1 MTAQVVAR
9 RCSSILPVRTFNDY
23 YMFNLDKFIAD
34 RPEYNTKLFLDIH
47 DNKFEKQMKK
57 IIILLLTT
65 ILLTSCTEDMP
76 ANIANTFAGL
86 LAIWGEVILAILAM
100 FTGIGMIAVG
110 CWLTYA
116 GYTGDYQ
123 LFIKG
128 GSIEASLVNA
138 TPGVLLIVLGVIV
151 IIYRAK
157 INIKLRK

>member
-1 MTAQVVAR
+1 
-9 RCSSILPVRTFNDY
+9 
-23 YMFNLDKFIAD
+23 MFNLDKFISD
-34 RPEYNTKLFLDIH
+34 SVLFRPVSMFAPDIEA
-47 DNKFEKQMKK
+47 NKFKLIMKK
-57 IIILLLTT
+57 FVILFIAVSVLV
-65 ILLTSCTEDMP
+65 SCTEDMP
-76 ANIANTFAGL
+76 ANMANSFAGL

-110 CWLTYA
+110 WWLTYA

-128 GSIEASLVNA
+128 GTLEASLVNA
-138 TPGVLLIVLGVIV
+138 TPGVLLIVLGVVV

>member
-1 MTAQVVAR
+1 MGRGFIWAVRAPKSRVGVIEGNRYDRSPRIVTFAAHFE
-9 RCSSILPVRTFNDY
+9 CIMNNCKILIMLV
-23 YMFNLDKFIAD
+23 MALS
-34 RPEYNTKLFLDIH
+34 LV
-47 DNKFEKQMKK
+47 
-57 IIILLLTT
+57 
-65 ILLTSCTEDMP
+65 SCTDDMP
-76 ANIANTFAGL
+76 ASIANSFAGL

-100 FTGIGMIAVG
+100 LTGIGMIIVG

-128 GSIEASLVNA
+128 GTLEASLVNA
-138 TPGVLLIVLGVIV
+138 TPGVLFIVFGVVV

>member
-1 MTAQVVAR
+1 MLNK
-9 RCSSILPVRTFNDY
+9 SLIIK
-23 YMFNLDKFIAD
+23 NL
-34 RPEYNTKLFLDIH
+34 L
-47 DNKFEKQMKK
+47 
-57 IIILLLTT
+57 ILLLMAT
-65 ILLTSCTEDMP
+65 LLTSCTDDMP

-100 FTGIGMIAVG
+100 LSIIGMIVMG

-123 LFIKG
+123 IFIKG
-128 GSIEASLVNA
+128 ASLEASLVNA
-138 TPGVLLIVLGVIV
+138 TPGVLLIVLGVLV

>member
-1 MTAQVVAR
+1 M
-9 RCSSILPVRTFNDY
+9 
-23 YMFNLDKFIAD
+23 
-34 RPEYNTKLFLDIH
+34 
-47 DNKFEKQMKK
+47 K
-57 IIILLLTT
+57 IITVKTLLCLIIAVTM
-65 ILLTSCTEDMP
+65 LTSCYGDMP
-76 ANIANTFAGL
+76 ANIANSFAGL

-128 GSIEASLVNA
+128 GTLEANLVNA
-138 TPGVLLIVLGVIV
+138 TPGVLLIVLGVVV
-151 IIYRAK
+151 IMYRAK

>member
-1 MTAQVVAR
+1 M
-9 RCSSILPVRTFNDY
+9 SNNSI
-23 YMFNLDKFIAD
+23 
-34 RPEYNTKLFLDIH
+34 
-47 DNKFEKQMKK
+47 K
-57 IIILLLTT
+57 IILCVIIAVT
-65 ILLTSCTEDMP
+65 ILTSCTDDMP
-76 ANIANTFAGL
+76 ANMANSFAGL
-86 LAIWGEVILAILAM
+86 VAIWGEVILAILAM

-128 GSIEASLVNA
+128 GTLEASLVNA
-138 TPGVLLIVLGVIV
+138 TPGVLLIVLGVVV

>member
-1 MTAQVVAR
+1 
-9 RCSSILPVRTFNDY
+9 
-23 YMFNLDKFIAD
+23 MFNLDKFISD
-34 RPEYNTKLFLDIH
+34 SVLFRPVSMFAPDIEA
-47 DNKFEKQMKK
+47 NKFKLIMKK
-57 IIILLLTT
+57 FVILFIAVSVLV
-65 ILLTSCTEDMP
+65 SCTEDMP
-76 ANIANTFAGL
+76 ANMANSFAGL

-128 GSIEASLVNA
+128 GTLEASLVNA
-138 TPGVLLIVLGVIV
+138 TPGVLLIVLGVVV